1 MKIAVISDIHGN
13 LEALTA
19 VLKDIENHQVDATH
33 CLGDVIGYGSDPR
46 ACLQLVEENCDIK
59 LIGNHEYMLLGR
71 SSTEQCNPSAR
82 DSFEWTKQELNDYDM
97 SLIEKYEM
105 QQIRGDILF
114 IHASTFKPEEWHYIV
129 SREQAGRAFNHLDQS
144 VCFFGHSHLPTIFL
158 EMPEELPRAKVGH
171 DFLMDPEQRYLI
183 NVGSVGQ
190 PRDNDPRASYVV
202 ADIDTGDVYFN
213 RVEYDIKTAQDKM
226 AHARLPQM
234 LIERLSVGR

>member
-19 VLKDIENHQVDATH
+19 VLRDIEDHQVEETH
-33 CLGDVIGYGSDPR
+33 CLGDVIGYGCDPR
-46 ACLQLVEENCDIK
+46 ACLRLVEENCDIK
-59 LIGNHEYMLLGR
+59 LIGNHEYMLMGR
-71 SSTEQCNPSAR
+71 SSTEQCNPSAQE
-82 DSFEWTKQELNDYDM
+82 SFKWTQQELTDYDM
-97 SLIEKYEM
+97 ALIEKYEM
-105 QQIRGDILF
+105 QQSRGDILF

-144 VCFFGHSHLPTIFL
+144 ACFFGHSHLPTIFL
-158 EMPEELPRAKVGH
+158 EMPDELPRAKVGH
-171 DFLMDPEQRYLI
+171 DFLMDPDQRYLI

-202 ADIDTGDVYFN
+202 ADTDTGDIYFN
-213 RVEYDIKTAQDKM
+213 RVEYDIKTTQEKM
-226 AHARLPQM
+226 ARARLPKM